1 MKTKEMIGY
10 LLRFDPET
18 EVSVM
23 VVNPPGRIKHAVEGV
38 ICITDC
44 ERPFFGI
51 EVGGGIP
58 FSQEEVRAAEE
69 DEAYEEDFRRG

>member
-51 EVGGGIP
+51 EVGGGYSIQP
-58 FSQEEVRAAEE
+58 GRSEGS
-69 DEAYEEDFRRG
+69 RGG